1 MGVLL
6 LSICELRE
14 ALPVFFFFHCFS
26 GHFAASVCICV
37 GMRQDVFKLLFTE
50 VLLFA
55 RHHIEHFTHASLF
68 HANGSTRQAIFLSV
82 FKQRN

>member
-1 MGVLL
+1 
-6 LSICELRE
+6 
-14 ALPVFFFFHCFS
+14 
-26 GHFAASVCICV
+26 
-37 GMRQDVFKLLFTE
+37 MRQDVFKLLFTE

-55 RHHIEHFTHASLF
+55 RRHIEHFTYASLF